1 MRIGEVAER
10 AGVGVDTVRLY
21 ERLQLLPAA
30 QRTASGYRNFGSE
43 DLERLRFIRRAKA
56 LGFTLDETR
65 ELLRLASDRAGER
78 AEVMALAKH
87 RLDDIEQK
95 IAQLSAMRD
104 SLGQLVQQCS
114 GSGPVQGCP
123 IVDAVLAHDIKKAS

>member
-1 MRIGEVAER
+1 MRIGEIADR

-30 QRTASGYRNFGSE
+30 QRTASGYRTFGSA
-43 DLERLRFIRRAKA
+43 DLERLRFIRQAKA

-65 ELLRLASDRAGER
+65 ELLKLASDATGDR
-78 AEVMALAKH
+78 AEVLALARR

-104 SLGQLVQQCS
+104 SLGGLVRQCS
-114 GSGPVQGCP
+114 GTGPVQGCP
-123 IVDAVLAHDIKKAS
+123 IVDAVLAHDINKAS

>member
-1 MRIGEVAER
+1 MRIGEIADR

-30 QRTASGYRNFGSE
+30 QRTASGYRTFSSA
-43 DLERLRFIRRAKA
+43 DLERLRFIRRAKT

-65 ELLRLASDRAGER
+65 ELLKLASEATGDR
-78 AEVMALAKH
+78 AEVLALAQR
-87 RLDDIEQK
+87 RLDDIEEK

-104 SLGQLVQQCS
+104 SLGHLVRQCS
-114 GSGPVQGCP
+114 GTGPIPGCP

>member
-1 MRIGEVAER
+1 MRIGEVANR

-30 QRTASGYRNFGSE
+30 ERTASGYRTFGPD
-43 DLERLRFIRRAKA
+43 DLERLRFIRRAKG

-78 AEVMALAKH
+78 AEVMSLARN

-95 IAQLSAMRD
+95 IAQLTAMRD
-104 SLGQLVQQCS
+104 SLGRLVQQCS

-123 IVDAVLAHDIKKAS
+123 IIDAVLAHDIKKAS